1 MKLRYFGTDGIR
13 GTVGK
18 HPIVAGFAR
27 DFAHAV
33 DAFMQK
39 RGLPKD
45 HSVLIARDTR
55 ASGEELASSL
65 MSGFEDA
72 GRPVVWLGVVP
83 TPFAARC
90 LIERGGGM
98 AVVLTASHNPA
109 SDNGFKLFA
118 SNGCKLDPE
127 DEAEIEAFLDARM
140 EEPLHHRSGFSLPD
154 LQAPDPVDFAKGWSG
169 QRLDGMRIALDT
181 ANGAAS
187 VFSPVVLRHL
197 GATVFT
203 TGDSPDGRNINEGVG
218 SEFPDNVA
226 RLVKEH
232 NCDLGFAHDGDGD
245 RVIAV
250 DHLGRVLSGEHF
262 MGIVSTYCDGEKAGV
277 EHPLVTTIQSNLGLD
292 VYLEDALGA
301 SVIRTDVGDR
311 NVSIAMRDNGVWFGG
326 ENSGHYVFRR
336 YLPTG
341 DGLVALLKLIEAVRK
356 SGRRLADLVSLFRL
370 FPSRMINLRLADK
383 IPLDQLSHLK
393 AVQERWTST
402 LGGRGRLLVRYSG
415 TEAKIRLLAE
425 CPDSEQVER
434 ALAELSIAARKDLRV
449 LE

>member
-13 GTVGK
+13 GTVGRY
-18 HPIVAGFAR
+18 PIVAGFAR
-27 DFAHAV
+27 EFAHAV
-33 DAFMQK
+33 DAFMLK
-39 RGLPKD
+39 RGLLRD
-45 HSVLIARDTR
+45 RSVYIARDTR
-55 ASGEELASSL
+55 ESGEELAGSL
-65 MSGFEDA
+65 ASGFADF

-118 SNGCKLDPE
+118 ANGCKLDPK
-127 DEAEIEAFLDARM
+127 DEAEIEALLDERITKAID
-140 EEPLHHRSGFSLPD
+140 HSSGFVLPD

-181 ANGAAS
+181 ANGATAG
-187 VFSPVVLRHL
+187 FTPAVLRYL

-203 TGDSPDGRNINEGVG
+203 SGDAPDGRNINAGVG
-218 SEFPDNVA
+218 SEFPGNVA

-250 DHLGRVLSGEHF
+250 DHLGYVLSGEHF

-277 EHPLVTTIQSNLGLD
+277 DHPLVTTIQSNLGLD

-311 NVSIAMRDNGVWFGG
+311 NVSIAMREKGLWFGG
-326 ENSGHYVFRR
+326 ENSGHYVFSR

-341 DGLVALLKLIEAVRK
+341 DGLVALLKLVEAMRNA
-356 SGRRLADLVSLFRL
+356 GRSLAELGKLFRL
-370 FPSRMINLRLADK
+370 FPSRMINLRLAEK
-383 IPLDQLSHLK
+383 LPMDQLHHLQK
-393 AVQERWTST
+393 VQERWTSR

-415 TEAKIRLLAE
+415 TETKIRLLAE
-425 CPDSEQVER
+425 CPDTEQVEH
-434 ALAELSIAARKDLRV
+434 ALAELSDAARKDLRV
-449 LE
+449 LD

>member
-18 HPIVAGFAR
+18 HPIDAAFAWE
-27 DFAHAV
+27 FAHAV

-45 HSVLIARDTR
+45 RSVFIARDTR
-55 ASGEELASSL
+55 LSGEELARSL
-65 MSGFEDA
+65 MSGFQDA

-118 SNGCKLDPE
+118 DNGCKLDPQ
-127 DEAEIEAFLDARM
+127 DEADIEALLNARM
-140 EEPLHHRSGFSLPD
+140 EQPIHHRSGIVLPD
-154 LQAPDPVDFAKGWSG
+154 LQAPDPVDFANGWPG
-169 QRLDGMRIALDT
+169 PRLDGMRIALDT

-187 VFSPVVLRHL
+187 AFSPVVLRYL

-203 TGDSPDGRNINEGVG
+203 SGDSPDGRNINAGVG
-218 SEFPDNVA
+218 SEFPANVA
-226 RLVKEH
+226 CLVKEH

-250 DHLGRVLSGEHF
+250 DHLGYVLSGEHF

-277 EHPLVTTIQSNLGLD
+277 DHPLVTTIQSNLGLD

-311 NVSIAMRDNGVWFGG
+311 NVSIAMREKGLWFGG
-326 ENSGHYVFRR
+326 ENSGHYVFSR

-341 DGLVALLKLIEAVRK
+341 DGLVALLKLVEAMRNA
-356 SGRRLADLVSLFRL
+356 GRSLAELGKLFRL
-370 FPSRMINLRLADK
+370 FPSRMINLRLAEK
-383 IPLDQLSHLK
+383 LPMDQLHHLQK
-393 AVQERWTST
+393 VQERWTSR

-415 TEAKIRLLAE
+415 TETKIRLLAE
-425 CPDSEQVER
+425 CPDTEQVEH
-434 ALAELSIAARKDLRV
+434 ALAELSDAARKDLRV
-449 LE
+449 LD